1 MITPADGLNLGYR
14 AGGSLMASLKHLLC
28 CSLILATEAILCS
41 GSLARDQT
49 PDVKPRPI
57 GSISGR
63 VTLGG
68 NPAEGIPVVAV
79 SGQTVNRRDA
89 AARTVTDSEGRYR
102 LSELP
107 PGQYQ
112 IWAVT
117 PGLIAEPGP
126 VPRYG
131 SPYFGS
137 IQNIILSAHEDLSDI
152 DMKLVRGAVISG
164 QVTDAENK
172 PVAEERV
179 SLQLVDENGASRFGS
194 PVSSS
199 DQMYKTDDRGVYRIY
214 GLAGGRYKV
223 SVGSDASD
231 GIIRGGHHQRTFYPD
246 VNDQSKG
253 AIVELKEGGEANN
266 IDIKVGSATQTYSA
280 SGRVIDEE
288 TGLPI
293 PRAGVTF
300 MLVRQDHGPPSPGFG
315 LQADDRGEFS
325 FGGFAA
331 GHYSAIATSDFYGGD
346 FYSDSVNFE
355 VVDHNVRGLEL
366 KAVVG
371 LSVSGVVVADG
382 VMTKD
387 LLALLPGLRIFARVT
402 SGGGSESSNGGSSS
416 LAPDGSF
423 QVTGLRPGR
432 VSIYAYAPAPT
443 YTRQSIA
450 RIEHDGIGI
459 TQGFDLQQS
468 VSGLRIILN
477 YGTGIIRGTV
487 RLEGGASLA
496 DSRINVNSKR
506 EGERDGTGIVVDAR
520 GHFVIPNLSP
530 GTYEVTVQVGIGGS
544 AAPSSPVP
552 PQKQL
557 VSVTN
562 GSESEVTFV
571 VNFAPKPGGP

>member
-1 MITPADGLNLGYR
+1 
-14 AGGSLMASLKHLLC
+14 MARLKHLLC

-41 GSLARDQT
+41 GTIARDQT
-49 PDVKPRPI
+49 PDVKSKPT

-68 NPAEGIPVVAV
+68 SPAEGIPVVAV

-102 LSELP
+102 LSELL

-112 IWAVT
+112 IWAIT

-126 VPRYG
+126 VPTYG

-137 IQNIILSAHEDLSDI
+137 IQNIILSANEDLSDI
-152 DMKLVRGAVISG
+152 DMKLVRGAVITG
-164 QVTDAENK
+164 RVTDAENK
-172 PVAEERV
+172 PVVEEPV
-179 SLQLVDENGASRFGS
+179 SLQLVDEKGAPRFGS

-199 DQMYKTDDRGVYRIY
+199 NQMYQTDDRGVYRIY

-223 SVGSDASD
+223 AVGYDLND
-231 GIIRGGHHQRTFYPD
+231 GIVRGGRHRRTFYPD

-266 IDIKVGSATQTYSA
+266 IDIKVGSATQTYSI
-280 SGRVIDEE
+280 SGHVIDAE

-293 PRAGVTF
+293 ARAGVIF
-300 MLVRQDHGPPSPGFG
+300 KLVRQGKGPPLPGFG
-315 LQADDRGEFS
+315 IQADDRGEFS
-325 FGGFAA
+325 FDGFVS
-331 GHYSAIATSDFYGGD
+331 GRYSALASSESYGGNFYGD
-346 FYSDSVNFE
+346 PVTFE
-355 VVDHNVRGLEL
+355 VVDHNVSGLEL
-366 KAVVG
+366 KAIQG

-382 VMTKD
+382 VMIKD

-402 SGGGSESSNGGSSS
+402 SGTNSEVHSGGRSIV
-416 LAPDGSF
+416 APDGSF
-423 QVTGLRPGR
+423 QVNGLRPGR
-432 VSIYAYAPAPT
+432 VSIEAYPSGPT
-443 YTRQSIA
+443 YTRPSIA
-450 RIEHDGIGI
+450 RIEHDGISV

-468 VSGLRIILN
+468 VSGLRIIIN
-477 YGTGIIRGTV
+477 YGTGAIRGTV

-496 DSRINVNSKR
+496 DSRIYVKSKR
-506 EGERDGTGIVVDAR
+506 ENERDGTTVVVDAR
-520 GHFVIPNLSP
+520 GHFVIKNLAP
-530 GTYEVTVQVGIGGS
+530 GTYEVTVHVGFIGA
-544 AAPSSPVP
+544 AAPYRP
-552 PQKQL
+552 PPTQQQL

-571 VNFAPKPGGP
+571 VDLTPKQGGP